1 MITVFLLFILAQTE
15 LPRAAR
21 IAWSHR
27 HIVCLGIGENLRPMP
42 TNLVNAQC
50 PPLRML
56 DRWLPVDSYDSA
68 DRDRN
73 RRLYG
78 ENSIRLDPTL
88 IVLHFTVVDDAEAV
102 MRIFSR
108 PSTLMVG
115 TQRPVTS
122 LVSVHYMV
130 DVDGTIFRL
139 VPENRRTSGTYGVDH
154 RAIAIEMIARDEQD
168 LLSRPRQL
176 LACFCLVDGLVKKY
190 NLPLW
195 SVISHQ
201 EVASGKLL
209 LADYTDLADEV
220 YPWFYPEPQFRY
232 DPGQTTMAWCRE
244 FLLRK
249 RKLWSRHPASGRK
262 LRREQKKIPP
272 KPPRRP
278 FQGHVIGR

>member
-1 MITVFLLFILAQTE
+1 MLLLALAQLH
-15 LPRAAR
+15 LPRAAN
-21 IAWSHR
+21 IAWSQR
-27 HIVCLGIGENLRPMP
+27 HIVCLGIGERLQPLP
-42 TNLVNAQC
+42 SSLVNAQC
-50 PPLRML
+50 PPLRMT
-56 DRWLPVDSYDSA
+56 DRWLPVGAYSSA

-73 RRLYG
+73 LRLYG
-78 ENSIRLDPTL
+78 ENTIRLNPKFV
-88 IVLHFTVVDDAEAV
+88 VLHFTVVDDAEAV
-102 MRIFSR
+102 MRIFTR

-130 DVDGTIFRL
+130 DLDGTITRL
-139 VPENRRTSGTYGVDH
+139 VPEDRRTSGTYGLDH

-176 LACFCLVDGLVKKY
+176 LSAFCLVDGLVKKY

-195 SVISHQ
+195 NVISHQ

-209 LADYTDLADEV
+209 LAEYTDLADDV

-249 RKLWSRHPASGRK
+249 RGLWSRHPASGRK
-262 LRREQKKIPP
+262 LRREDKKSP
-272 KPPRRP
+272 KAPVRRP
-278 FQGHVIGR
+278 FQGHIIGR